1 MRGSVLVRGMA
12 KFDINLPT
20 CTSRSPNCASRNI
33 HPSTVSL
40 QSPLPAERFEVIK
53 RSHPQDCSTN
63 LFTPVS
69 TFLYPYSTSLQFY
82 FCHFPSSG
90 PENGYRSSLQQH
102 CTENIGVKR
111 AYKADDCRRVAASQK
126 RSHACFPSK
135 LRPLLQILPASP
147 GEDRICV
154 RNG

>member
-1 MRGSVLVRGMA
+1 MTSTCPHVQAVVQIVLLGLSTPVW
-12 KFDINLPT
+12 FH
-20 CTSRSPNCASRNI
+20 SRAF
-33 HPSTVSL
+33 SL
-40 QSPLPAERFEVIK
+40 QRVSKSSSEVIHK
-53 RSHPQDCSTN
+53 TAQQICLHLSPHSLPVQYIILCNSIFVTSHLLVLNTDT
-63 LFTPVS
+63 
-69 TFLYPYSTSLQFY
+69 
-82 FCHFPSSG
+82 
-90 PENGYRSSLQQH
+90 RSSLQQH
-102 CTENIGVKR
+102 GTENIGVKR

>member
-1 MRGSVLVRGMA
+1 MTSTCPQVQAVVQIVLLGISTPVW
-12 KFDINLPT
+12 FH
-20 CTSRSPNCASRNI
+20 SRAF
-33 HPSTVSL
+33 SL
-40 QSPLPAERFEVIK
+40 QRDSKSSSEVIHK
-53 RSHPQDCSTN
+53 TAQRICLHLSPH
-63 LFTPVS
+63 
-69 TFLYPYSTSLQFY
+69 FLYPYSTSLQFY

-90 PENGYRSSLQQH
+90 PGHGYRSSLQQH